1 LAEGFDLRDLAAYSV
16 GVLAVPFSN
25 GWSSGDVERGRDT
38 ARDALM
44 RVRLAQPRGD
54 EMSVAR
60 IVTILVAG
68 ALTVP
73 SALARQQTGPWVAF
87 RYDADRVLFYVE
99 RLVDPVRQDY
109 SRPLKP
115 PVARYGA
122 GGYLL
127 PLSPDRLKTLR
138 PSAPSTTATPY
149 AGPNRV
155 PAIGTE
161 LRLRLGGD
169 VEVAARVEAY
179 VEQWGS
185 ENPTVNVAAIAK
197 VGAGGLAAFH
207 AASSAYFLI
216 DMDGRAAVGDG
227 MRSGAD
233 WKRSEIL
240 NRFGQRGQ
248 LSVHIA
254 EAGWCVILSVPRNG
268 SLRPSTVEYCYG
280 D

>member
-1 LAEGFDLRDLAAYSV
+1 
-16 GVLAVPFSN
+16 
-25 GWSSGDVERGRDT
+25 
-38 ARDALM
+38 
-44 RVRLAQPRGD
+44 
-54 EMSVAR
+54 
-60 IVTILVAG
+60 
-68 ALTVP
+68 
-73 SALARQQTGPWVAF
+73 
-87 RYDADRVLFYVE
+87 
-99 RLVDPVRQDY
+99 
-109 SRPLKP
+109 
-115 PVARYGA
+115 
-122 GGYLL
+122 
-127 PLSPDRLKTLR
+127 
-138 PSAPSTTATPY
+138 
-149 AGPNRV
+149 
-155 PAIGTE
+155 